1 MVGEVFYKGN
11 NAVAM
16 LDVISSVD
24 YGYRFIWAERQ
35 YLRRLIAVPLAV
47 KLVCFIALAVLGWE
61 QDFIR
66 MALVMLPSFFT
77 EGWMLAHV
85 VRLVFHNQRWP
96 FQSVGDRAQ
105 DEALLMDRAYGVMAG
120 TLFYVVTKFLL
131 AGLMAF
137 LNRAQVAAQSE
148 MAHAVQTQ
156 SEPSMGMFFLALI
169 FLIGTLWGFRFLFL
183 YIPAAAGLSLKLITR
198 VRQSFMMSMEMLGI
212 WLVCFVPFALLTLLL
227 ASMLVPPDL
236 KSAEE
241 MTTGARFLLL
251 LLQVGIDTM
260 IAITS
265 TAAVAWGL
273 RNMIEKP
280 PVKR

>member
-1 MVGEVFYKGN
+1 M
-11 NAVAM
+11 AT

-24 YGYRFIWAERQ
+24 YGYRFLWAERR

-47 KLVCFIALAVLGWE
+47 KLVCFIALSALGWE

-131 AGLMAF
+131 AGFMA
-137 LNRAQVAAQSE
+137 LISQAQTAAQSE
-148 MAHAVQTQ
+148 MAQAMQAQ
-156 SEPSMGMFFLALI
+156 SEPSMGMFFLAMSILV
-169 FLIGTLWGFRFLFL
+169 GTLWGFRLLFL
-183 YIPAAAGLSLKLITR
+183 YIPAAAGLNLKVVTR
-198 VRQSFMMSMEMLGI
+198 VRNSFMMSMEMLGI
-212 WLVCFVPFALLTLLL
+212 WLVSFVPFALLTLLL
-227 ASMLVPPDL
+227 ASILVPADL
-236 KSAEE
+236 KSAAD
-241 MTTGARFLLL
+241 MAPGSRFLFIV
-251 LLQVGIDTM
+251 LQVGVDTL
-260 IAITS
+260 IAIVS

-273 RNMIEKP
+273 RNMIEKLTS
-280 PVKR
+280 KR